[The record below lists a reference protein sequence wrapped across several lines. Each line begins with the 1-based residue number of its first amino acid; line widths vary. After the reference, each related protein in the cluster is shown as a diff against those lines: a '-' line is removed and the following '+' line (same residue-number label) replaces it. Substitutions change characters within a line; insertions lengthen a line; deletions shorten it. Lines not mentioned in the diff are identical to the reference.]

1 MLNELRFHDSFKIR
15 QTVINAVGEIGKKD
29 FDIVQHFFDEA
40 LFDEHHAPRNAVDRK
55 SVV

>member
-29 FDIVQHFFDEA
+29 FDIVQHFLNQISEA
-40 LFDEHHAPRNAVDRK
+40 EMNWF
-55 SVV
+55 